1 MGRASYDE
9 ETLAAYF
16 HPPMAEIF
24 QDPVAGP
31 ELSRLAAED
40 PDIIGAVAEVD
51 RSQIRDCMRL
61 TPWERLC
68 RAVGGWNGIARFRRA
83 G

>member
-1 MGRASYDE
+1 MGRPSYDE

-16 HPPMAEIF
+16 HPTLPEIF
-24 QDPVAGP
+24 DDPVAGP
-31 ELSRLAAED
+31 ELRRLAAED
-40 PDIIGAVAEVD
+40 PEIIGAVADVD
-51 RSQIRDCMRL
+51 RSQIRDCMQL

-68 RAVGGWNGIARFRRA
+68 RAVGSWNGIARFRRA